1 MQFLS
6 NCCSKVCCLLE
17 RELYY
22 TQYQTFKN
30 LRTYNVKIWRTLGH
44 CRQDQDFEYK
54 ADVVQIF
61 KKGPKRSKEV
71 QKGPKRSKK
80 YAYVI
85 YEWPKR
91 NDVDPRHSANAWI
104 ISKKIEIK
112 FLDFINVHSLQTPKT
127 MQ

>member
-1 MQFLS
+1 M
-6 NCCSKVCCLLE
+6 
-17 RELYY
+17 
-22 TQYQTFKN
+22 
-30 LRTYNVKIWRTLGH
+30 
-44 CRQDQDFEYK
+44 
-54 ADVVQIF
+54 
-61 KKGPKRSKEV
+61 PKSV
-71 QKGPKRSKK
+71 QKGPKIIQKFSKKCSKSVQKLSKIVQRCSKRSKK